1 MKSLT
6 PLLATGYGS
15 LSATMRIADRL
26 RQGGAPCFSFE
37 FFPPKSDEGV
47 AQLFTTLR
55 ELQDLAPAFV
65 SVTYGAGGSTR
76 QLTVDLVSAIKR
88 ETGIEAMAHL
98 TCVGHSRG
106 ELSEILERLR
116 AAGVDNVLALRG
128 DPPQG
133 QATFSRVADGFGHA
147 DELMRFIREAGQ
159 PFCLGGACYPE
170 AHLESANLD
179 DDLLHTRSKVESGAE
194 FLITQLF
201 FDNAFYFHFVERA
214 RKAGITCPI
223 VPGLMPITNFAQ
235 IERIT
240 RMCGATVP
248 MRLRLALEKRK
259 DDPEAVLQLGVAH
272 ATLQAA
278 DLLANGA
285 PGVHFYTLNR
295 SRASRMIVT
304 ALQVQQAAG

>member
-1 MKSLT
+1 
-6 PLLATGYGS
+6 
-15 LSATMRIADRL
+15 MRIADRL

-37 FFPPKSDEGV
+37 FFPPKSEEGV

-76 QLTVDLVSAIKR
+76 QMTVDLVSAIKR

-106 ELSEILERLR
+106 ELAEVLGKLR

-133 QATFSRVADGFGHA
+133 QTSFSKHADGFGHA
-147 DELMRFIREAGQ
+147 NELMGFIRENDL

-170 AHLESANLD
+170 AHLESSNLD
-179 DDLLHTRSKVESGAE
+179 DDLAHTRRKVDAGAE

-240 RMCGATVP
+240 RMCGATMP

-304 ALQVQQAAG
+304 ALQVQEASG

>member
-1 MKSLT
+1 
-6 PLLATGYGS
+6 
-15 LSATMRIADRL
+15 MRIADRL
-26 RQGGAPCFSFE
+26 RTGPPCFSFE
-37 FFPPKSDEGV
+37 FFPPKSEEGV
-47 AQLFTTLR
+47 AQLFTTLK
-55 ELQDLAPAFV
+55 ELADLSPGFV

-76 QLTVDLVSAIKR
+76 QLTIELTSAIRR

-98 TCVGHSRG
+98 TCVGHGRA
-106 ELSEILERLR
+106 ELAEILMRLES
-116 AAGVDNVLALRG
+116 AGIENVLALRG
-128 DPPQG
+128 DPPKE
-133 QATFSRVADGFGHA
+133 QAIFTPAPDGFSHGN
-147 DELMRFIREAGQ
+147 ELMQFIRARGHK
-159 PFCLGGACYPE
+159 FCLGGACYPE
-170 AHLESANLD
+170 AHLESEGLD
-179 DDLLHTRSKVESGAE
+179 DEIEHTRRKVGDGAE

-259 DDPEAVLQLGVAH
+259 DDAEAVLQLGVAH

-304 ALQVQQAAG
+304 ALQVQHQR

>member
-1 MKSLT
+1 M
-6 PLLATGYGS
+6 
-15 LSATMRIADRL
+15 
-26 RQGGAPCFSFE
+26 Q
-37 FFPPKSDEGV
+37 
-47 AQLFTTLR
+47 
-55 ELQDLAPAFV
+55 
-65 SVTYGAGGSTR
+65 
-76 QLTVDLVSAIKR
+76 
-88 ETGIEAMAHL
+88 
-98 TCVGHSRG
+98 
-106 ELSEILERLR
+106 
-116 AAGVDNVLALRG
+116 
-128 DPPQG
+128 
-133 QATFSRVADGFGHA
+133 
-147 DELMRFIREAGQ
+147 FIRARGHR
-159 PFCLGGACYPE
+159 FCLGGACYPE
-170 AHLESANLD
+170 AHLESEGLD
-179 DDLLHTRSKVESGAE
+179 DEIEHTRRKVGDGAE

-223 VPGLMPITNFAQ
+223 VPGLMPITNIAQ

-304 ALQVQQAAG
+304 ALQVRHSG

>member
-1 MKSLT
+1 
-6 PLLATGYGS
+6 
-15 LSATMRIADRL
+15 MRIADRL
-26 RQGGAPCFSFE
+26 RNGPPCFSFE
-37 FFPPKSDEGV
+37 FFPPKSEEGV
-47 AQLFTTLR
+47 TQLFTTLKELA
-55 ELQDLAPAFV
+55 ELQPGFV

-76 QLTVDLVSAIKR
+76 QLTIELTSAIKR

-106 ELSEILERLR
+106 ELAEILERFKS
-116 AAGVDNVLALRG
+116 AGLENVLALRG
-128 DPPQG
+128 DPPKD
-133 QATFSRVADGFGHA
+133 QATFTPAPDGFAHGN
-147 DELMRFIREAGQ
+147 ELMEFIRARGYT
-159 PFCLGGACYPE
+159 FCLGGACYPE
-170 AHLESANLD
+170 AHLEAGGLD
-179 DDLLHTRSKVESGAE
+179 EEIEHTRRKVADGAD

-214 RKAGITCPI
+214 RQAGITCPI
-223 VPGLMPITNFAQ
+223 VPGLMPITNIAQ

-278 DLLANGA
+278 DLLAHGA

-304 ALQVQQAAG
+304 ALQVQGSAR